1 MTHESP
7 VTLKKNLLS
16 TISDMQSA
24 SHLFVKQNLT
34 AGLIRNFSRERL
46 KVSNL
51 LMGS

>member
-24 SHLFVKQNLT
+24 SHLFVKQP
-34 AGLIRNFSRERL
+34 GKDFSPENVKFL
-46 KVSNL
+46 S
-51 LMGS
+51 GIQFDFF